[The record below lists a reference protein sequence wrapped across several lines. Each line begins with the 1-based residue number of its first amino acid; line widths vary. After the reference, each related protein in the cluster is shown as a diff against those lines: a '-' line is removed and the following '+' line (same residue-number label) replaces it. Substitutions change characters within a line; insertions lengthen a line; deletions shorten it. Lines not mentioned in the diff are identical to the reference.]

1 MLNIIY
7 EIYDLQLFPENVNF
21 FVSVVF
27 CLFLFSFLTSL
38 VILLGS
44 GSMELLICHP
54 RSETAPGTVFLTTML
69 SCVLPLWDYCMA
81 LIIFYCDLKF
91 ILDIIPW
98 KFPQPDLSF
107 LPGALNQ
114 TLLFINSSKGALL
127 RHCCGSHQSLL
138 SAPFP
143 APCCEGLHS
152 GVSCQV
158 YLPNP

>member
-1 MLNIIY
+1 M
-7 EIYDLQLFPENVNF
+7 F
-21 FVSVVF
+21 
-27 CLFLFSFLTSL
+27 FLFISFFIFDILL
-38 VILLGS
+38 ILLGS
-44 GSMELLICHP
+44 GSTELLICHP

-81 LIIFYCDLKF
+81 LIIFYCDFKF

-98 KFPQPDLSF
+98 KFPQPEMSF
-107 LPGALNQ
+107 LPGALKQ
-114 TLLFINSSKGALL
+114 TLSFINSSKGALL